1 MTSLGQKLKDVRTEN
16 HLSMNDLINEFQRNY
31 DLKVTKSM
39 ISRWEHDLAS
49 PSNSYLAAY
58 AKYFNLDMNELL
70 GIDSAKTEKYSSVL
84 NRAQKELSPEDLK
97 AVEALAEFYLDK
109 KRRGD
114 D

>member
-84 NRAQKELSPEDLK
+84 NRAQK
-97 AVEALAEFYLDK
+97 
-109 KRRGD
+109 
-114 D
+114 